1 MVVLAVAVGNL
12 DMHTKNI
19 GLLHRVDGP
28 VQLAPAYD
36 VVPQAH
42 LSNDGKLALAV
53 NRKYRHADITNDH
66 LQAEFTS
73 WGLKRAAVTI
83 DQTLELIEAF
93 VAREAPL
100 DGAFPELQEQ
110 ILGFVGKLR

>member
-28 VQLAPAYD
+28 AQLAPAYD

-42 LSNDGKLALAV
+42 LSNDSKLALAV

-73 WGLKRAAVTI
+73 WGLKRAAATI
-83 DQTLELIEAF
+83 DQTLALIEAF

-100 DGAFPELQEQ
+100 DGTFPELQEQ